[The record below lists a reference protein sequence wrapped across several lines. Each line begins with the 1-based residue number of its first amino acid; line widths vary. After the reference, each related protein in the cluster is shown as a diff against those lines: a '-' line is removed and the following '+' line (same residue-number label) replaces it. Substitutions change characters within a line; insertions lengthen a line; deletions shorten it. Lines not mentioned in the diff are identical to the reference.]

1 MELGTILEI
10 RLLKF
15 KMKMKKL
22 ITAFTALFITL
33 SVFSQGSYEDLLI
46 IKADADW
53 EKLIKQSEKYTL
65 KSSSSKDAEPYYY
78 MAYGLYKI
86 SFQAERDDEYKN
98 AYKDAFTSIGKML
111 RYDKSGEIE
120 SKHEEFVS
128 EMKLSL
134 LEIIQ
139 NEVDNEEYRRAFGW
153 AMRLYKFGRD
163 YAPALYLEGALRS
176 RNNDLTT
183 ARIKWTEGDK
193 LLQEA
198 DVQYWTEADKKLL
211 MLGLYQ
217 SAKVLVH
224 LRQVDA
230 AKEMMNI
237 GAPYF
242 EDNERWS
249 ENYDEIVN

>member
-1 MELGTILEI
+1 
-10 RLLKF
+10 
-15 KMKMKKL
+15 MKKL

-33 SVFSQGSYEDLLI
+33 SVFSQGSYDDLLI
-46 IKADADW
+46 VKADADW
-53 EKLIKQSEKYTL
+53 AKLIKQAEKYTL
-65 KSSSSKDAEPYYY
+65 KSSSSKDAEPHYY

-86 SFQAERDDEYKN
+86 SFQAERDDQYKN

-111 RYDKSGEIE
+111 RYDKSGEIA
-120 SKHEEFVS
+120 SKYGEFIS

-183 ARIKWTEGDK
+183 ARNKWSEADK
-193 LLQEA
+193 LIKEA
-198 DVQYWTEADKKLL
+198 DVASWSDADMQLL

-217 SAKVLVH
+217 SAKVLVD
-224 LRQVDA
+224 LRQPDA

-242 EDNERWS
+242 EDNKRWD
-249 ENYDEIVN
+249 EKYDEIVN